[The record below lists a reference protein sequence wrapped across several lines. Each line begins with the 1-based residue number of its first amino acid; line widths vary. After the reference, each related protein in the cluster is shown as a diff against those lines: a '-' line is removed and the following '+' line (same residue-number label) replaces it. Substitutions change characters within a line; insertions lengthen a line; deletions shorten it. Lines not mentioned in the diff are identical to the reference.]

1 MRTETFN
8 GGTISYP
15 DEIAFAFNPF
25 VIELVNT
32 KKGDVTID
40 VTDLSN
46 DRMYSDKRPYYG
58 DKFSVDL
65 SKYIQLLFDRPEYG
79 SVGER
84 LVNTSI
90 NVLVDVKEDS
100 TIYTFNVVCVW
111 GYIEVGE
118 TFNGSRKVRWFKNF
132 PQTLSLFVPV
142 GTELQYRYNQGGY
155 QKYEG
160 EEVNAI
166 NHILI
171 GLSFPTGT
179 ESGAFKVVGGDV
191 SSVWD
196 YTFDHSFSKRSAYE
210 TIINIKADD
219 CQEGVFLRWV
229 DRFGFYQ
236 YWLFKPSE
244 YTYDGKSDG
253 EKIISNELLNI
264 RHYEFGRYQGRENE
278 RTIRMGAS
286 MLDKE
291 EAEMVVGIIQSPLVS
306 MWSNK
311 AWIPV
316 NVSDGSSKLTSEHLQ
331 DVEITVELP
340 ELKTQRL

>member
-1 MRTETFN
+1 MRQTVFN
-8 GGTISYP
+8 DGTVTYP

-25 VIELVNT
+25 IIELENEN
-32 KKGDVTID
+32 KGDVTID
-40 VTDLSN
+40 ITNIGSG
-46 DRMYSDKRPYYG
+46 RKYSDARPYYG

-65 SKYIQLLFDRPEYG
+65 SKYIQLLFDRPEYMG
-79 SVGER
+79 SGER
-84 LVNTSI
+84 LVDTSI
-90 NVLVDVKEDS
+90 NVLIDVKEDS
-100 TIYTFNVVCVW
+100 RIYTFNVVCVW

-118 TFNGSRKVRWFKNF
+118 TFNASRKVRWFNNF
-132 PQTLSLFVPV
+132 PQTLSLFIPT
-142 GTELQYRYNQGGY
+142 GTELQYRYNLGGY

-196 YTFDHSFSKRSAYE
+196 DTFDHTFAANPAYE
-210 TIINIKADD
+210 TIIEVKADD
-219 CQEGVFLRWV
+219 CEEGVFLRWV

-236 YWLFKPSE
+236 YWLFQPSE

-253 EKIISNELLNI
+253 EKIVSIELVNV

-291 EAEMVVGIIQSPLVS
+291 EAEMIVGVIQSPLVA
-306 MWSNK
+306 MWSDG

-316 NVSDGSSKLTSEHLQ
+316 NVSDGDVKLSSEHLQ